1 MRHQPIEQILD
12 TALPLHAAPVMSRRE
27 RLLRWA
33 DILKATDQQV
43 LQPLKFVEFYAPS
56 ERRRLRADQSPLD
69 LAFADPTLRAAGLH
83 GDSLGEAQA
92 FFGLSDEE
100 SHFLLCDCHWRGQMT
115 GAAAAKRI
123 RAVANPNPIN
133 RLWMSLQGE

>member
-123 RAVANPNPIN
+123 RAVASPNPIN

>member
-1 MRHQPIEQILD
+1 MRHQPIDQIVG
-12 TALPLHAAPVMSRRE
+12 TAVPLHPTPVMSRRE

-33 DILKATDQQV
+33 DILKGADQRL

-69 LAFADPTLRAAGLH
+69 LAFADPILRAAGLH

-100 SHFLLCDCHWRGQMT
+100 AHFLLCDCHWRGQMT
-115 GAAAAKRI
+115 GAAAAKRV
-123 RAVANPNPIN
+123 RAIANPNPIN

>member
-1 MRHQPIEQILD
+1 MRHQPIDQIVG
-12 TALPLHAAPVMSRRE
+12 TAVPLHPTPVMSRRE

-33 DILKATDQQV
+33 DILKGADQRL

-69 LAFADPTLRAAGLH
+69 LAFADPMLRAAGLH

-100 SHFLLCDCHWRGQMT
+100 AHFLLCDCHWRGQMT
-115 GAAAAKRI
+115 GAAAAKRV
-123 RAVANPNPIN
+123 RAIANPNPIN

>member
-1 MRHQPIEQILD
+1 MRHQPIEQLLD
-12 TALPLHAAPVMSRRE
+12 TAIPLQAFPVMSRKE

-33 DILKATDQQV
+33 EILKGVDQRV
-43 LQPLKFVEFYAPS
+43 LQPLKFVEFYAPT

-69 LAFADPTLRAAGLH
+69 LAFADPTLRAAGLR

-92 FFGLSDEE
+92 FFGLSDHEA
-100 SHFLLCDCHWRGQMT
+100 HFLLCDCHWRGQMT

-123 RAVANPNPIN
+123 RAVASPNPLN
-133 RLWMSLQGE
+133 RLWMALQAD